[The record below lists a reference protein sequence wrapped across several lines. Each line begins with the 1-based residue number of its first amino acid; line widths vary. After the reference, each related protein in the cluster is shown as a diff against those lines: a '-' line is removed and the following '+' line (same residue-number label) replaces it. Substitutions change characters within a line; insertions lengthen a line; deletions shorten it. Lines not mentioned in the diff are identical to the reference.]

1 MRLSGIACVLF
12 VLVLGLGGPL
22 GARERSYAGGRFEV
36 DLDGPEAGWVR
47 STYAR
52 HAGGQAIAD
61 DELRAYL
68 QHLQAGDWDRAR
80 VEREIIA
87 SRKRAKAKAKP
98 PLGLSTC
105 IDKRAP
111 CAKASTPAAK
121 PG

>member
-1 MRLSGIACVLF
+1 MRLSGIVCILLA
-12 VLVLGLGGPL
+12 LGLSAPL
-22 GARERSYAGGRFEV
+22 GARERAYAASRFQV

-52 HAGGQAIAD
+52 HAGGQAIAND
-61 DELRAYL
+61 QLRVYL

-87 SRKRAKAKAKP
+87 AHRRAKAKAP
-98 PLGLSTC
+98 RSLSAC

-111 CAKASTPAAK
+111 CANASAPAPK
-121 PG
+121 PR